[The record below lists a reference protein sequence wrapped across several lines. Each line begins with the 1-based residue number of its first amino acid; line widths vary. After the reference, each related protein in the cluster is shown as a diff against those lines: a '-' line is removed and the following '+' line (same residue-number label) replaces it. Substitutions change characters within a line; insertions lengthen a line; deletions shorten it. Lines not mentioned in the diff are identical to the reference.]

1 MEQQPPPVAA
11 GQMLPDMESLQR
23 LTAIVY
29 GLQIASFFFGIT
41 FIAGVIVNYVKLKDV
56 EGTWLESHFRWQM
69 RTFWFGLLWSC
80 IGILLFIV
88 VVGIPVLMAAAVWV
102 LYRAI
107 KGWIELSEGKPLD
120 L

>member
-1 MEQQPPPVAA
+1 MEQQSPPAAA
-11 GQMLPDMESLQR
+11 GQILPDEESLKR

-29 GLQIASFFFGIT
+29 GLQIAALFVGIT
-41 FIAGVIVNYVKLKDV
+41 FIAGVIINYIKREEV
-56 EGTWLESHFRWQM
+56 EGTWLESHFRWQI

-80 IGILLFIV
+80 IGVVLLIV
-88 VVGIPVLMAAAVWV
+88 IVGIPILMAAAVWV

-120 L
+120 F